1 MLRTAWSASCDE
13 PSPTYT
19 LDTRELDTEAIVGE
33 QAIPSVLAKCHI
45 NPLTQEA
52 DVLFPIIAPALL
64 ITPPTSTNF
73 NLVLAIFANIAAEA
87 LVQFIFPAIWIS
99 LLFLCPKIGPE

>member
-45 NPLTQEA
+45 NPLSQA
-52 DVLFPIIAPALL
+52 ALLVPIIAPALL

-73 NLVLAIFANIAAEA
+73 NLLFAIFANFAAEA
-87 LVQFIFPAIWIS
+87 LVQFIFPTIWTS
-99 LLFLCPKIGPE
+99 LLLLFPKIGPE